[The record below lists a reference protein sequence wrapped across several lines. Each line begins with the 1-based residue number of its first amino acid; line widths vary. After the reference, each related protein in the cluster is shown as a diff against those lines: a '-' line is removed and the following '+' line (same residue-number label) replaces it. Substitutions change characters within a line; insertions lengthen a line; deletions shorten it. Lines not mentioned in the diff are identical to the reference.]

1 MVRAVI
7 PLYRHARRPGR
18 PTCIVNVLAYTPR
31 VEPRGFEPRTSAVQG
46 RRSPRLS
53 YGPLLSPDSPTST
66 KEVGAPGFEPG
77 TSALS
82 GPRSN
87 RLSYAPVKGV
97 LSVRCMLF
105 AHKSPCAEDEAKPT
119 CTTVSTSMHTSLH
132 MSDAPLP
139 GSSLP
144 CSDHNPR
151 GRCHQ
156 PCFTVKCSTIGC
168 MSRMRTRLP
177 RKEVIQPQLPL
188 RLPCYDFTPVMNPTV
203 VSALL
208 AVRLPTSGETHS
220 HGVTGG
226 VYKTRE
232 RIHRGVLIRDY

>member
-7 PLYRHARRPGR
+7 PQYRHARRSGR
-18 PTCIVNVLAYTPR
+18 STCIIKVLHTSRR

-168 MSRMRTRLP
+168 MSKHAYP
-177 RKEVIQPQLPL
+177 SP
-188 RLPCYDFTPVMNPTV
+188 
-203 VSALL
+203 
-208 AVRLPTSGETHS
+208 
-220 HGVTGG
+220 
-226 VYKTRE
+226 
-232 RIHRGVLIRDY
+232 